1 MAHIFYFAWVREK
14 IGTPEE
20 TLTLPTTVHNVA
32 SFIAFLRDKGEPYA
46 SVLADPQ
53 LRVAVNQT
61 YARHQ
66 DPLTDRDEIAIFP
79 PVSGG

>member
-1 MAHIFYFAWVREK
+1 MARILYFSWVREK

-20 TLTLPTTVHNVA
+20 TLTLPTEVNSVA
-32 SFIAFLRDKGEPYA
+32 QLVSFLRSKGEPYA
-46 SVLADPQ
+46 SVLANPQ

-61 YARHQ
+61 YARLQ
-66 DPLTDRDEIAIFP
+66 DPLTDKDEIAIFP

>member
-1 MAHIFYFAWVREK
+1 MARICYFAWVREK

-20 TLTLPTTVHNVA
+20 SLVLPEAVGTVSA
-32 SFIAFLRDKGEPYA
+32 LLDFLCHKGEPYA

-53 LRVAVNQT
+53 LCVAVNRQH
-61 YARHQ
+61 AQRQ
-66 DPLTDRDEIAIFP
+66 DALTDHDEIAIFP